1 MLGRLTGRGNTA
13 NIELVLKARPDV
25 TIDYASV
32 TRPYRSLADRV
43 QAQTGLPYFL
53 IDGVFTKTARA
64 YRLLGDL
71 LGKAG
76 RAAALAAYADSALAE
91 ATAMLHKVPRAQR
104 PRVYYG
110 RRVDGL
116 ETGLAGSIN
125 VEVLE
130 LLGARNVAA
139 EGAGQGG
146 IAPVSM
152 EQILTWDPEV
162 VLTLEPR
169 FFRSIFSDPLWQ
181 SVEAVQRGGVY
192 LAPNR
197 SFGWC
202 DRPPSANPLIGIK
215 WLLAVLYPAYVG
227 SDLRQVTREFYRMFY
242 HADLNAS

>member
-43 QAQTGLPYFL
+43 QAQTGIPYFL
-53 IDGVFTKTARA
+53 IDGVFTNTARA

-110 RRVDGL
+110 RRVDGVG
-116 ETGLAGSIN
+116 GLN
-125 VEVLE
+125 QRR
-130 LLGARNVAA
+130 GARASRGEERSRGRRGSRRDRAGFHGTDPDVGPGGRIDSGAALFSVHIQRSAVA
-139 EGAGQGG
+139 E
-146 IAPVSM
+146 
-152 EQILTWDPEV
+152 
-162 VLTLEPR
+162 R
-169 FFRSIFSDPLWQ
+169 
-181 SVEAVQRGGVY
+181 
-192 LAPNR
+192 
-197 SFGWC
+197 
-202 DRPPSANPLIGIK
+202 
-215 WLLAVLYPAYVG
+215 
-227 SDLRQVTREFYRMFY
+227 
-242 HADLNAS
+242 